1 MPKTVDLRTEIPGP
15 KSRAIIARKERV
27 VADAK
32 SLLAPFVIERG
43 HGCVVHDVDGNTFLD
58 WSGGIGCL
66 NVGHTNAAVSA
77 ALHRQVDRF
86 LHTDFT
92 VLPYE
97 AYVELAERLVAVSPI
112 SGPNKVAFFN
122 SGAEAVENAVKIAR
136 HATGRSAI
144 IAFDGAFHGRT
155 LMAMS
160 LTSKQHPYKAG
171 MGPFAP
177 EVYRAPYPNPY
188 RWEGDDPAGE
198 ALAALRRMLVT
209 HVAAEDVAAI
219 IFEPVQGEG
228 GFVVPPAEWVRG
240 LRELASEHGI
250 VLIADEVQSG
260 YGRTGK
266 LFAIEHF
273 GVEPDLITVAKS
285 MAAGVPMSG
294 VFGRAELMDA
304 APDSS
309 IGGTYVGSPLGCAAG
324 LAVLDEIEQPRP
336 PCPRHRD
343 RRAHPGPL
351 RRVGGAVRPDR
362 RCARPG
368 ADARARVRHR
378 SGRQDPGARDRDGR
392 PRERRSVRPAAAE
405 GWHPRQLRAR
415 ARGARRHRRS
425 DRRGP
430 RHLRGRDRAGCR
442 SPAPGHHSGLAGT
455 YTGPRPPG
463 QL

>member
-32 SLLAPFVIERG
+32 SLLAPFVIASG
-43 HGCVVHDVDGNTFLD
+43 HGCVVTDVDGNTFLD

-66 NVGHTNAAVSA
+66 NVGHTNAAVSE
-77 ALHRQVDRF
+77 ALHGQIDRF

-92 VLPYE
+92 VVPYE
-97 AYVELAERLVAVSPI
+97 PYVELAERLLAKSPI

-122 SGAEAVENAVKIAR
+122 SGAEAVENAVKVAR
-136 HATGRSAI
+136 HATGRSAV
-144 IAFDGAFHGRT
+144 IAFEGAFHGRT

-177 EVYRAPYPNPY
+177 EVYRAPFPNPY

-198 ALAALRRMLVT
+198 ALAALRGMLVT

-219 IFEPVQGEG
+219 VFEPVQGEG

-240 LRELASEHGI
+240 LRDLASEYGI

-309 IGGTYVGSPLGCAAG
+309 IGGTFVGSPLGCVAG
-324 LAVLDEIEQPRP
+324 LAVLDEIEG
-336 PCPRHRD
+336 RD
-343 RRAHPGPL
+343 LL
-351 RRVGGAVRPDR
+351 RRGTEIGERI
-362 RCARPG
+362 
-368 ADARARVRHR
+368 RARFDEWAARFENVGDVR
-378 SGRQDPGARDRDGR
+378 GLGPMLALEFVTDRA
-392 PRERRSVRPAAAE
+392 SKTPAADIATAVHE
-405 GWHPRQLRAR
+405 NAVQ
-415 ARGARRHRRS
+415 
-425 DRRGP
+425 
-430 RHLRGRDRAGCR
+430 
-442 SPAPGHHSGLAGT
+442 SGLLLLKAGVYGNCVRVLVSLVAT
-455 YTGPRPPG
+455 DDEIAEALDIFEGAIEQAVGAPHLATTAG
-463 QL
+463 

>member
-32 SLLAPFVIERG
+32 SLLAPFVIASG
-43 HGCVVHDVDGNTFLD
+43 HGCVVTDVDGNTFLD

-66 NVGHTNAAVSA
+66 NVGHTNAAVSE
-77 ALHRQVDRF
+77 ALHGQIDRF

-92 VLPYE
+92 VVPYE
-97 AYVELAERLVAVSPI
+97 PYVELAERLLAKSPI

-122 SGAEAVENAVKIAR
+122 SGAEAVENAVKVAR
-136 HATGRSAI
+136 HATGRSAV
-144 IAFDGAFHGRT
+144 IAFEGAFHGRT

-177 EVYRAPYPNPY
+177 EVYRAPFPNPY

-198 ALAALRRMLVT
+198 ALAALRGMLVT

-219 IFEPVQGEG
+219 VFEPVQGEG

-240 LRELASEHGI
+240 LRDLASEYGI

-309 IGGTYVGSPLGCAAG
+309 IGGTFVGSPLGCVAG
-324 LAVLDEIEQPRP
+324 LAVLDEIEG
-336 PCPRHRD
+336 RD
-343 RRAHPGPL
+343 LL
-351 RRVGGAVRPDR
+351 RRGTEIGERI
-362 RCARPG
+362 
-368 ADARARVRHR
+368 RARFDEWAGRFDQIGDVRGLGPMLALEFVSDR
-378 SGRQDPGARDRDGR
+378 S
-392 PRERRSVRPAAAE
+392 SKTPAADIATAVHE
-405 GWHPRQLRAR
+405 HAVQ
-415 ARGARRHRRS
+415 
-425 DRRGP
+425 
-430 RHLRGRDRAGCR
+430 
-442 SPAPGHHSGLAGT
+442 SGLLLLKAGVHGNCVRVLVSLVAT
-455 YTGPRPPG
+455 DEQIGEALEIFEAAIEQAVGAPHLATAAG
-463 QL
+463 

>member
-1 MPKTVDLRTEIPGP
+1 MSKTVDLRTEIPGP

-32 SLLAPFVIERG
+32 SLLAPFVIDHG
-43 HGCVVHDVDGNTFLD
+43 HGCVVTDVDGNTFLD

-66 NVGHTNAAVSA
+66 NVGHTNSAVSK

-97 AYVELAERLVAVSPI
+97 PYVELAERVVALSPI

-136 HATGRSAI
+136 HATGRPAV
-144 IAFDGAFHGRT
+144 IAFEGAFHGRT
-155 LMAMS
+155 LMAMT

-177 EVYRAPYPNPY
+177 EVYRAPFPNPY

-240 LRELASEHGI
+240 LRELADEHGI
-250 VLIADEVQSG
+250 ILIADEVQSG

-266 LFAIEHF
+266 MFAIEHF
-273 GVEPDLITVAKS
+273 GVEPDLITIAKS
-285 MAAGVPMSG
+285 MGAGVPISG
-294 VFGRAELMDA
+294 VLGRAEVMDA

-309 IGGTYVGSPLGCAAG
+309 IGGTFVGSPLGCAAG
-324 LAVLDEIEQPRP
+324 LAVLDEIERRGLLSRGLEIGERIRGRFDEWAAQFDNIGDVRGLGPMLALEFVT
-336 PCPRHRD
+336 D
-343 RRAHPGPL
+343 RASKTPAPEIATAVHEHALQSGL
-351 RRVGGAVRPDR
+351 LLLKAGIYGNCVRVLVSLVATDDQIAEALDIFAGAVEQ
-362 RCARPG
+362 AVG
-368 ADARARVRHR
+368 A
-378 SGRQDPGARDRDGR
+378 P
-392 PRERRSVRPAAAE
+392 
-405 GWHPRQLRAR
+405 
-415 ARGARRHRRS
+415 
-425 DRRGP
+425 
-430 RHLRGRDRAGCR
+430 HLATTAG
-442 SPAPGHHSGLAGT
+442 
-455 YTGPRPPG
+455 
-463 QL
+463 

>member
-15 KSRAIIARKERV
+15 KSRAILERKERV
-27 VADAK
+27 VAEAK
-32 SLLAPFVIERG
+32 SLLAPFVIDHG
-43 HGCVVHDVDGNTFLD
+43 HGCVITDVDGNTFLD

-66 NVGHTNAAVSA
+66 NVGHTNEAVTA
-77 ALHRQVDRF
+77 ALHGQIDRF

-92 VLPYE
+92 VVPYAE
-97 AYVELAERLVAVSPI
+97 YVELAERLVAVSPI
-112 SGPNKVAFFN
+112 AGPNKAAFFN

-136 HATGRSAI
+136 HATGRSAV
-144 IAFDGAFHGRT
+144 IAFEGAFHGRT

-177 EVYRAPYPNPY
+177 EVYRAPFPNPY

-219 IFEPVQGEG
+219 VFEPVQGEG

-240 LRELASEHGI
+240 LRELCSEHGI
-250 VLIADEVQSG
+250 VLVCDEVQSG

-266 LFAIEHF
+266 MFAIEHF
-273 GVEPDLITVAKS
+273 GVEPDLITIAKS

-294 VFGRAELMDA
+294 VFGRAEIMDA

-324 LAVLDEIEQPRP
+324 IAVLDEIQGKGLLARGAEIGARIRSRFDEWAGRYDEIGEVRGLGPMLAIEFVSDRAAKTPAPGIATAVHELAVQNGLLLLKAGIHGNCVRVLVSLVATDEQL
-336 PCPRHRD
+336 D
-343 RRAHPGPL
+343 EAL
-351 RRVGGAVRPDR
+351 DIFEAAVGQAT
-362 RCARPG
+362 
-368 ADARARVRHR
+368 
-378 SGRQDPGARDRDGR
+378 GARDL
-392 PRERRSVRPAAAE
+392 AAT
-405 GWHPRQLRAR
+405 
-415 ARGARRHRRS
+415 
-425 DRRGP
+425 
-430 RHLRGRDRAGCR
+430 AG
-442 SPAPGHHSGLAGT
+442 
-455 YTGPRPPG
+455 
-463 QL
+463 